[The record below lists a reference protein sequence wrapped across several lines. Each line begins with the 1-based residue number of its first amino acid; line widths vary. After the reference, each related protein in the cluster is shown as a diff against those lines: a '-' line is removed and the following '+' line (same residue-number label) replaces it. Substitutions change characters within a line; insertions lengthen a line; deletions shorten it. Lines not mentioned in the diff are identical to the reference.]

1 MNKLKVLIIVI
12 VLLVLAN
19 MTVMV
24 FLSEKGK
31 MIENESGATL
41 VTKKRDFTKTVTIQ
55 LMVKGGLFA
64 ENKEN
69 NGIGTL
75 FSRVWVKS
83 NKILETIEFYGGNI
97 SAKVSPFALEVRLSV
112 PTSELDKVY
121 SDFEQFLVNPEF
133 KKDIFE
139 REKQQ
144 HIDELKTSL
153 DNPNLIAQNG
163 FMALAFEGMPYAMP
177 LEGEEKSVEN
187 IKYEDIASYYK
198 NNMKS
203 SYIVAVIAGNFQDDL
218 EGKVKATLS
227 KLEKGS
233 PFTYNC
239 ENSFIMEDKYK
250 EVVDTRIQQAKVYIG
265 YNAPD
270 AKSEDYA
277 ALKVLTDILGGG
289 MSSRYFT
296 EIRKNSSYAYA
307 VGAGYPSRFCSSR
320 FFVSMGLDYS
330 NVDSA
335 IKKIEEINLNLDK
348 TITEQEIDKAKK
360 SILGSTLM
368 ETQSN
373 GSLAWNMAFFETVG
387 LGANYYE
394 KYVDILKNIKKED
407 LLKAAEIFKGKK
419 AVYILKPENKA
430 EK

>member
-64 ENKEN
+64 ENEEN

-121 SDFEQFLVNPEF
+121 GDFEQFLVNPEF
-133 KKDIFE
+133 KKEIFE

-387 LGANYYE
+387 LGADYYE

>member
-1 MNKLKVLIIVI
+1 MSKLKILIIVI

-24 FLSEKGK
+24 FLSEKSK
-31 MIENESGATL
+31 MIENNLGATL
-41 VTKKRDFTKTVTIQ
+41 VTNKRDFTKTITIQ

-64 ENKEN
+64 ENSEN

-83 NKILETIEFYGGNI
+83 NKILETVEFYGGNI
-97 SAKVSPFALEVRLSV
+97 SAKISPFALEIRLSV
-112 PTSELDKVY
+112 PSSEIEKVY
-121 SDFEQFLVNPEF
+121 ADFEQFLVNPEF
-133 KKDIFE
+133 KQDIFE
-139 REKQQ
+139 REKYQ

-163 FMALAFEGMPYAMP
+163 FMALAFAGMPYAMP
-177 LEGEEKSVEN
+177 LEGVEKTVEN
-187 IKYEDIASYYK
+187 IKYEDIKAYYK
-198 NNMKS
+198 ENMKS

-218 EGKVKATLS
+218 ENKVKATLS

-233 PFTYNC
+233 PFAYNC
-239 ENSFIMEDKYK
+239 ENSFILEDKRQ

-265 YNAPD
+265 YNAPE
-270 AKSEDYA
+270 AKSKDYA

-320 FFVSMGLDYS
+320 FFISMGLDYK

-335 IKKIEEINLNLDK
+335 INKIEEINLNLDK
-348 TITEQEIDKAKK
+348 TITEQEIEKAKK

-387 LGANYYE
+387 LGSDYYE
-394 KYVDILKNIKKED
+394 KYVDILKHIEKED

-419 AVYILKPENKA
+419 VVYILKPEKNM
-430 EK
+430 EE

>member
-1 MNKLKVLIIVI
+1 MSKLKILIIVI

-24 FLSEKGK
+24 FLSEKSK
-31 MIENESGATL
+31 MIENNLGATL
-41 VTKKRDFTKTVTIQ
+41 VTNKRDFTKTITIQ

-64 ENKEN
+64 ENSEN

-83 NKILETIEFYGGNI
+83 NKILETVEFYGGNI
-97 SAKVSPFALEVRLSV
+97 SAKVSPFALEIRLSV
-112 PTSELDKVY
+112 PSSEIEKVY
-121 SDFEQFLVNPEF
+121 TDFEQFLVNPEF
-133 KKDIFE
+133 KQDIFE
-139 REKQQ
+139 REKYQ

-163 FMALAFEGMPYAMP
+163 FMALAFAGMPYAMP
-177 LEGEEKSVEN
+177 LEGVENTVEN
-187 IKYEDIASYYK
+187 IKYEDIKAYYK
-198 NNMKS
+198 DNMKS
-203 SYIVAVIAGNFQDDL
+203 SYIVAVIAGNFKDDL
-218 EGKVKATLS
+218 ENKVKVILS

-233 PFTYNC
+233 PFAYNC
-239 ENSFIMEDKYK
+239 ENSFILEDKRQ

-265 YNAPD
+265 YNAPE
-270 AKSEDYA
+270 AKSKDYA

-320 FFVSMGLDYS
+320 FFISMGLDYK

-335 IKKIEEINLNLDK
+335 INKIEEINLNLDK
-348 TITEQEIDKAKK
+348 TITEQEIEKAKK

-387 LGANYYE
+387 LGSDYYE
-394 KYVDILKNIKKED
+394 KYVDILKHIEKED

-419 AVYILKPENKA
+419 VVYILKPEKNM
-430 EK
+430 EE